1 MTRIKEFFDF
11 FIPRICP
18 SCKFKLDLNE
28 EVICQKCLLRLNRV
42 SEERIRIEF
51 QDKFKEDKIISD
63 FISLFYFEKDKE
75 VQNIIHEFKYNGK
88 FRIGFFLGVLIAS
101 DLGSKIKSWN
111 IDYIIPVPLHH
122 IRRAERGFNQSF
134 YLAKGIKS
142 VLKIPTITNL
152 LKRRRFTDS
161 QTLLSII
168 ERRENVRDAFSL
180 KKNEKLSGKN
190 ILLLDDVITTGATIS
205 ECGKVL
211 LKAGAL
217 KIYAVSVAIPH

>member
-1 MTRIKEFFDF
+1 
-11 FIPRICP
+11 
-18 SCKFKLDLNE
+18 
-28 EVICQKCLLRLNRV
+28 
-42 SEERIRIEF
+42 
-51 QDKFKEDKIISD
+51 
-63 FISLFYFEKDKE
+63 
-75 VQNIIHEFKYNGK
+75 
-88 FRIGFFLGVLIAS
+88 
-101 DLGSKIKSWN
+101 
-111 IDYIIPVPLHH
+111 LHH

-134 YLAKGIKS
+134 YLANGIKS

-168 ERRENVRDAFSL
+168 ERKENVRDAFSL

-211 LKAGAL
+211 LMAGAV

>member
-1 MTRIKEFFDF
+1 MTRTKEFFDF

-18 SCKFKLDLNE
+18 SCKSKLDLNE

-101 DLGSKIKSWN
+101 DLGSKIKSWK
-111 IDYIIPVPLHH
+111 IDYIVPVPLHH

-168 ERRENVRDAFSL
+168 ERKENVRDAFSL

-211 LKAGAL
+211 LKAGAV